1 MSPLQELE
9 RSFFGR
15 PLTRRMSWFFP
26 EIMESPGVLAAPSAA
41 GWVRLNVYD
50 GESSVV
56 VVAEVPGLTDKD
68 VQLSFDKNVLTLT
81 SERAAPVPEGYTAVR
96 RERPSTRFTRAIRFG
111 VNIDD
116 ENITAAVKDGL
127 LTVTLPKVQ
136 RPAPRTIPVHA

>member
-50 GESSVV
+50 SDESVI
-56 VVAEVPGLTDKD
+56 VVAEVPGLSDKD
-68 VQLSFDKNVLTLT
+68 VQLSFDKNVLTVT
-81 SERAAPVPEGYTAVR
+81 GGREATVPEGYTAVR
-96 RERPSTRFTRAIRFG
+96 RERPSARFTRAIRFG
-111 VNIDD
+111 VPIDAD
-116 ENITAAVKDGL
+116 GITAVVKDGL
-127 LTVTLPKVQ
+127 LTITLPKIQ
-136 RPAPRTIPVHA
+136 RQAPRTIPVHA